1 MADKALKPRGKTG
14 AAWSRTA
21 SVVAIVFMAFHLYTA
36 EFGIFEA
43 YFQRSLDLTFILLLV
58 FLIYPFSR
66 KASGN
71 RWLLGVDLLCL
82 ALVVVIGTYSA
93 LNSEEILIRAGEAT
107 RLDLWLGGLL
117 LLLVLEATR
126 RAVGWPM
133 VILTLVF
140 FLYSMYGRIFPLAIA
155 HGGFSLEELITLNF
169 MATDGLF
176 GLIIGVLSTYIIIFV
191 IFSSFLE
198 ETGAVNFFINLAN
211 AIAGHLSGGPAKV
224 AVVSSTL
231 IGALSGSSA
240 ANVVTTGSFTIPMM
254 KRMGYRP
261 EMAGGVEA
269 AASTGG
275 QIMPPIMGASAFV
288 IAAILG
294 VSYLDV
300 MKAALIPALLYFFSV
315 GMVVHF
321 ICRRLGLKGLQ
332 KSDLPRVGQVLK
344 EGWFLFLPVGAIVF
358 FLVNGFT
365 ALKAG
370 MWAIIVILIVTAFR
384 RESRITP
391 RKFLHALDRAGRG
404 VVSVGVTGA
413 CAGIVVSFIVISGL
427 GLRLNDLIQYLSGG
441 VLIAALFLTMIAS
454 LTLGMGMPTVGA
466 YIIVATL
473 GAPALQGA
481 GHLADGLPH
490 VRLLLRHRLQR
501 DPAGRSGGLRRRSHR
516 RERPLEDRMA
526 GLSLC
531 AGGFSRPLLLRVQQR
546 PASGGRARRCHLVGA
561 DGRGGRGVPGGL
573 DGRLLCPDGQLGGSP
588 PALPGGVDA
597 AARIRVDGYRGI
609 RRPRRGLFPA
619 TRARDAGKGDA
630 PQQVHAVVIGPAA
643 VGTVRARQRGKL
655 IPARLPYGRGV
666 SRR

>member
-1 MADKALKPRGKTG
+1 MADKELKPRGKTG
-14 AAWSRTA
+14 AAWSWTA

-58 FLIYPFSR
+58 FLIYPVSR

-82 ALVVVIGTYSA
+82 ALVVVIGAYSA
-93 LNSEEILIRAGEAT
+93 MNSEEILIRAGEAT

-140 FLYSMYGRIFPLAIA
+140 FLYSLYGRIFPLAIA

-198 ETGAVNFFINLAN
+198 ETGAVNFFIDLAN

-321 ICRRLGLKGLQ
+321 ICRRLGLEGLK

-344 EGWFLFLPVGAIVF
+344 KGWFLFLPVGAIVF

-427 GLRLNDLIQYLSGG
+427 GLRLNELIQYLSGG
-441 VLIAALFLTMIAS
+441 VLIVALFLTMIAS

-473 GAPALQGA
+473 GAPALQALGISPIASHMFVFFFAIVCNVTPPVALAAYAAAPIA
-481 GHLADGLPH
+481 GSDPWKTGWLAFRYALAGFLVPYFFVFNNALLLEGGLVAIIWSALTAVMGVVCLAASTAGYYIRPANW
-490 VRLLLRHRLQR
+490 VDRLLLFLGALTLLHGSVWTDTVGFVVLVGVYFLQR
-501 DPAGRSGGLRRRSHR
+501 GRVAPEKEVLPSGSMPA
-516 RERPLEDRMA
+516 
-526 GLSLC
+526 
-531 AGGFSRPLLLRVQQR
+531 
-546 PASGGRARRCHLVGA
+546 
-561 DGRGGRGVPGGL
+561 
-573 DGRLLCPDGQLGGSP
+573 
-588 PALPGGVDA
+588 
-597 AARIRVDGYRGI
+597 
-609 RRPRRGLFPA
+609 
-619 TRARDAGKGDA
+619 
-630 PQQVHAVVIGPAA
+630 
-643 VGTVRARQRGKL
+643 
-655 IPARLPYGRGV
+655 
-666 SRR
+666 

>member
-1 MADKALKPRGKTG
+1 MADKALKPRGKAG
-14 AAWSRTA
+14 AVWSRTA

-71 RWLLGVDLLCL
+71 RLLLGVDLLCL

-140 FLYSMYGRIFPLAIA
+140 FLYSLYGRIFPLAIA

-191 IFSSFLE
+191 IFSSFLQ

-321 ICRRLGLKGLQ
+321 ICRRLGLEGLQ

-473 GAPALQGA
+473 GAPALQALGISPMASHMFVFFFAIVCNVTPPVALAAYAAAPIA
-481 GHLADGLPH
+481 GSDPWKTGWLAFRYALAGFLVPYFFAFNNALLLEGGLVAVTWSALTAVVGVVCLAASTAGYYVRPANW
-490 VRLLLRHRLQR
+490 VDRLLLFLGALTLLHGSVWTDTVGFVVLLGVYFLQR
-501 DPAGRSGGLRRRSHR
+501 
-516 RERPLEDRMA
+516 
-526 GLSLC
+526 
-531 AGGFSRPLLLRVQQR
+531 
-546 PASGGRARRCHLVGA
+546 GRAT
-561 DGRGGRGVPGGL
+561 PEKEM
-573 DGRLLCPDGQLGGSP
+573 
-588 PALPGGVDA
+588 LP
-597 AARIRVDGYRGI
+597 
-609 RRPRRGLFPA
+609 
-619 TRARDAGKGDA
+619 
-630 PQQVHAVVIGPAA
+630 
-643 VGTVRARQRGKL
+643 
-655 IPARLPYGRGV
+655 
-666 SRR
+666 SRSMPS